1 MNNIYFNMTLRY
13 SADRAIS
20 VKTGH

>member
-13 SADRAIS
+13 SADRAIL